1 MVFRFRMLSD
11 ENDNFVR
18 DYEVPYDM
26 TLLDFHNF
34 ILRSLEYEE
43 CMASFFTADE
53 RWEKLREFTL
63 MDMDDGSEGAPAA
76 MESVTL
82 GQIIH
87 NNRDRLIYLFDMFGD
102 RAYFLELT
110 GAYEMPKDGSYPREI
125 YAQADAPDQYDPSK
139 TATAGEGSIFDEV
152 MGEFPMLALIFT
164 RKLRPMIIG
173 SLSGWLIFAGMMA
186 RPAATS

>member
-1 MVFRFRMLSD
+1 MSMIFQFRMLCD
-11 ENDNFVR
+11 EDDYFLR
-18 DYEVPYDM
+18 EYEVPYDM
-26 TLLDFHNF
+26 TLAAFRDFINKD
-34 ILRSLEYEE
+34 LQYRPEE
-43 CMASFFTADE
+43 LTSFFTADE

-110 GAYEMPKDGSYPREI
+110 GTYEMPKDGSYPREI

-152 MGEFPMLALIFT
+152 MGEFNDFE
-164 RKLRPMIIG
+164 G
-173 SLSGWLIFAGMMA
+173 DDNYDDEY
-186 RPAATS
+186 